1 MKFSRP
7 YWFLL
12 TILIVVL
19 TFSVISGSQ
28 IRKEGF
34 REGVANNS
42 MNKLV
47 VKPQTKPYDKPQTKP
62 YDKPQTKPYDKPQ
75 TKPYDKPQ
83 TKPPTRPM
91 ANDKPP
97 PKLVNASKK

>member
-34 REGVANNS
+34 REGV
-42 MNKLV
+42 
-47 VKPQTKPYDKPQTKP
+47 T
-62 YDKPQTKPYDKPQ
+62 
-75 TKPYDKPQ
+75 

-91 ANDKPP
+91 SNDKLPTRPMADAKLPTRPMANAKLPTRPMYKLDGKPP
-97 PKLVNASKK
+97 PKAAILE